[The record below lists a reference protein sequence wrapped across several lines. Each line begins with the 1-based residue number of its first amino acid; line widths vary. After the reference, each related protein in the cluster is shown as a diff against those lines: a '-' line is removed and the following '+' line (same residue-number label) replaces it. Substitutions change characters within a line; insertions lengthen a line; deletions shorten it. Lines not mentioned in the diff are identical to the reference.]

1 MRQSRSKGL
10 IRLLIMLTAF
20 LTIVWLIG
28 CQTLPQ
34 ASVNSVC
41 SVDFDYVDKGAS
53 DQNKRAM
60 LAFYCIC
67 FDDTLC
73 K

>member
-1 MRQSRSKGL
+1 M
-10 IRLLIMLTAF
+10 ILL
-20 LTIVWLIG
+20 LIG

-41 SVDFDYVDKGAS
+41 SVQFDYADTGAS
-53 DQNKRAM
+53 AQNKRAM